1 MKANFCQHEGAVL
14 EAIEAGRWPLA
25 CDRELRDHAAQCP
38 ICADVL
44 LVAQTLQQENLS
56 ARAEMALPAAGLVWW
71 KAQLRAKRENA
82 TRAVAPIAIV
92 ERAAAIF
99 GVVSVAALAVW
110 RWDWVAGWF
119 TWFANLSRVVAPH
132 PTALPT
138 ANATS
143 SLLGFSFL
151 IVLSLGACLLLA
163 SLVLYLIF
171 AEE

>member
-1 MKANFCQHEGAVL
+1 MKANYCEREGAVL
-14 EAIEAGRWPLA
+14 EAIEAGRWPLG
-25 CDRELRDHAAQCP
+25 CDYELRDHAAQCP

-44 LVAQTLQQENLS
+44 LVAQALQQENQW
-56 ARAEMALPAAGLVWW
+56 ARTETVLPSAGLVWW
-71 KAQLRAKRENA
+71 KAQLRAKRESA

-99 GVVSVAALAVW
+99 GIVSVAGLAVW

-119 TWFANLSRVVAPH
+119 TWCANLSRGVAFRPNILWS
-132 PTALPT
+132 PDTLP
-138 ANATS
+138 
-143 SLLGFSFL
+143 SLQGFGFL

-163 SLVLYLIF
+163 SVVLYLIF